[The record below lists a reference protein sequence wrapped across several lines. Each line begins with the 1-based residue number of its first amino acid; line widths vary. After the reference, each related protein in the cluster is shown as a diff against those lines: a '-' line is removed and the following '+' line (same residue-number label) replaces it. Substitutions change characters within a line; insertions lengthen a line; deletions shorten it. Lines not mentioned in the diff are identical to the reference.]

1 LEILAEA
8 GTMFAFQHRHIA
20 ARPSLLSMLVV
31 TVLYFSLDTPAYSQ
45 LSSGTILGTVSDA
58 SGAVIP
64 GVSVRVTNPGIGL
77 VRETITNE
85 SGNYRVEQLPVG
97 AYTVEAELSGF
108 KKGVRS
114 GIQLDIDRRA
124 RIDFALSLGNI
135 SEVVEVTSDAPLVQ
149 TDDSSVG
156 QVVEERKIMTL
167 PLNGRDFSQLAYIVP
182 GAFAPRPGSSLG

>member
-1 LEILAEA
+1 
-8 GTMFAFQHRHIA
+8 MFAFQHRHIA

-114 GIQLDIDRRA
+114 
-124 RIDFALSLGNI
+124 
-135 SEVVEVTSDAPLVQ
+135 
-149 TDDSSVG
+149 
-156 QVVEERKIMTL
+156 
-167 PLNGRDFSQLAYIVP
+167 
-182 GAFAPRPGSSLG
+182 